1 MILLAVLPETRDMP
15 ATSPCQRSIA
25 RAATAVLFLIGSS
38 IGAQAPA
45 DYAPVSA
52 NLDEI
57 TYPYPVSYFPFT
69 LYGQSVRMAFMD
81 VKPTGAPNGQTV
93 VLLHGYNFFGEAWS
107 ATIGV
112 LAREGFRVIV
122 PDQIGFGK
130 SSKPFIPYT
139 FNDMALNTRRLLE
152 SLGVERAAIVGHSMG
167 GMLASRFAMLYPA
180 VTTQVVMVNQIGLT
194 DARPGRAPR
203 YLDDTYDLSKPI
215 PPRIYDA
222 VRQSIT
228 RYFVTWK
235 PEYEKYVRIHWGWTL
250 SPDWA
255 RFSRVRAA
263 LSQMLTAETVV
274 YDWQH
279 IKSKALV
286 IGGAKDTPAYPD
298 QARHVAASIPGA
310 ELVLIDNV
318 GHVPQ
323 FESPDIFHAKLV
335 EFLKSPPRS
344 SSN

>member
-1 MILLAVLPETRDMP
+1 MKVSSRCRSAIRQSLA
-15 ATSPCQRSIA
+15 I
-25 RAATAVLFLIGSS
+25 VLFGAGIAH
-38 IGAQAPA
+38 AQAPA
-45 DYAPVSA
+45 DFGPVSA
-52 NLDEI
+52 DVNEI
-57 TYPYPVSYFPFT
+57 QYPHPVSYLPFVF
-69 LYGQSVRMAFMD
+69 YGNNVRMAYMD

-93 VLLHGYNFFGEAWS
+93 VLLHGFNFFGEAWS
-107 ATIGV
+107 ATIDV
-112 LAREGFRVIV
+112 LTREGFRVVV
-122 PDQIGFGK
+122 PDQIGFGR
-130 SSKPFIPYT
+130 SSKPFVPYT
-139 FNDMALNTRRLLE
+139 VNDMAINTRRLLK
-152 SLGVERAAIVGHSMG
+152 SLGIEHAAIVGHSMG

-180 VTTQVVMVNQIGLT
+180 VTTHVVMVNQIGLT
-194 DARPGRAPR
+194 DARPGREPR
-203 YLDDTYDLSKPI
+203 YLDDAYDTTRAI
-215 PPRIYDA
+215 PSRSYDA

-263 LSQMLTAETVV
+263 VSQMLTAETVV

-286 IGGAKDTPAYPD
+286 IGGAKDTPAYAD

-310 ELVLIDNV
+310 ELALIDNC

-323 FESPDIFHAKLV
+323 FEAPEIFHARLV
-335 EFLKSPPRS
+335 QFLKSPPNS
-344 SSN
+344 SGS